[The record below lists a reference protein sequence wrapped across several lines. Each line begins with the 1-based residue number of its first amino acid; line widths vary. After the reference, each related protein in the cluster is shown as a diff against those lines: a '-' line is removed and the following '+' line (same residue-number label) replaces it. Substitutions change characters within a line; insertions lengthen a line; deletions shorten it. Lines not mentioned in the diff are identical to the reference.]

1 MEHRRSTLAPDW
13 HSPARI
19 AVILVAYMALT
30 LAMIWWSH
38 HASHIVEM
46 WFANALLVA
55 LLLRRTLRSVPLTLA
70 IGLVGSTLANVLMQM
85 RWLPAVG
92 MGVANMTEVAAAIAC
107 THLPGLRLVQGKP
120 NERYFLNAMITLI
133 VMAPAVGA
141 LVGAT
146 VLSQEF
152 HSDWTS
158 AFSKWWVGDAMGLLI
173 LLPPML
179 AYSRRQLQ
187 SLVFG
192 ADAWAFWSTLLL
204 SVSITMTSTV
214 IFESPFIVLSM
225 PLLVAAYRLGVF
237 GTALACTT
245 NIVTIFAMVASQ
257 DQSWGFPLH
266 GLEQIHP
273 KGIAFYAAMT
283 VVGPLLI
290 SIVIAQRKRMGRA
303 VEEIS
308 SQLRIV
314 TDNVPAL
321 IGQLDAEQRYR
332 FVNRKYQELFNK
344 SPDEIIGHTPIEA
357 FGEDFGGQIGR
368 HMNKVLQGV
377 PQHYAVTTPQGKRL
391 EVTLEPQRDQDD
403 AIIGL
408 FVLAQ
413 DVSDRVELESR
424 LQEITDNVP
433 ALIAY
438 LDDQLIYRF
447 ANERYVELW
456 GGPSTELIGKS
467 SIEIAGERYAATIQP
482 RQLACLEGKHVEQE
496 LHLDD
501 GRVIDMTYVPHLLDG
516 KVRGIYTLGIDITAR
531 KDAEAM
537 LFEAMDK
544 SQMMLDSI
552 GDAVIACDTRLRVT
566 MMNPIA
572 AEMTG
577 WSEHEA
583 LGKPFAE
590 VVRLIDL
597 ESGEAAI
604 NPLEIAITEDRAVSL
619 QVNSKLARRNGTE
632 TAIEDSAA
640 PIHSR
645 EGKVIGGILVLHDVS
660 EARQMALKMSHLAQ
674 HDHLTDLP
682 NRVLLHDRLSLAL
695 ASLRDN
701 DRGALL
707 FIDLDHFKHINDSL
721 GHPAG
726 DHVLKEVA
734 RRLREVIRP
743 DDTVSR
749 QGGDEFVILLNRIRY
764 QRDAARVAEKII
776 AVIEQ
781 EIVLDERELH
791 ISASIGIA
799 IFPDDA
805 RDTKTLMKQADT
817 ALYHAKQSG
826 RGVFSYF
833 TQRMSERAEQR
844 LALEHALRRGLQD
857 NELFLLF
864 QPKYDFPS
872 GRLIGAEALVRWR
885 QPDGCVVAPD
895 QFIPLAEETGLIT
908 QIDAWVMLQACRQIR
923 AWQDEGLDVVPI
935 SVNVSLARLDVDR
948 LPQSIKATLDSS
960 GIPPGLLQVEFTESQ
975 MFAQQ
980 DQARVLLARLKEL
993 GVGLAVDDFGTG
1005 YSSLNYLAQYEFDV
1019 LKIDRTFVTD
1029 LPGNRKHQAIV
1040 QAIIGMAHALGYQ
1053 LIAEGVETREEANAL
1068 LEYGCHQMQGYYFS
1082 YPLAAAACAALMG
1095 MAGQLETVRPGQP

>member
-1 MEHRRSTLAPDW
+1 
-13 HSPARI
+13 
-19 AVILVAYMALT
+19 MALT
-30 LAMIWWSH
+30 LAMIWWSN
-38 HASHIVEM
+38 HASHVVEM

-55 LLLRRTLRSVPLTLA
+55 LLLRGTLRSVPLTL
-70 IGLVGSTLANVLMQM
+70 GLGLAGSTLANVLMQM
-85 RWLPAVG
+85 HWLPALGLG
-92 MGVANMTEVAAAIAC
+92 MANMAEVAAAIAC
-107 THLPGLRLVQGKP
+107 TRLPGLRLLQGKV
-120 NERYFLNAMITLI
+120 NERYFLNAMIALI
-133 VMAPAVGA
+133 VLAPAVGA

-146 VLSQEF
+146 VLAQEF
-152 HSDWTS
+152 QSNWAHS
-158 AFSKWWVGDAMGLLI
+158 FSRWWVGDAMGLLI
-173 LLPPML
+173 LLPPLL
-179 AYSRRQLQ
+179 AYSPRQLH
-187 SLVFG
+187 SLFVG
-192 ADAWAFWSTLLL
+192 AHAGAFWTTLLL
-204 SVSITMTSTV
+204 SVSVTMTAMV
-214 IFESPFIVLSM
+214 MFESPFIVLSI
-225 PLLVAAYRLGVF
+225 PLLFAAYRLGVF
-237 GTALACTT
+237 GTALACTANT
-245 NIVTIFAMVASQ
+245 ITIFAMVAAQ
-257 DQSWGFPLH
+257 DQSWGLPLH
-266 GLEQIHP
+266 SLEQIHA
-273 KGIAFYAAMT
+273 KGIAFYAAIT

-290 SIVIAQRKRMGRA
+290 SIVIAQRRRMSRE

-321 IGQLDAEQRYR
+321 IGQLDAELRYR
-332 FVNRKYQELFNK
+332 FVNRKYLELSNK
-344 SPDEIIGHTPIEA
+344 SSAEIIGHTPVQV
-357 FGEDFGGQIGR
+357 FGADFGGQIGR
-368 HMNKVLQGV
+368 HMDKVLQGL
-377 PQHYAVTTPQGKRL
+377 PQHYALTTPLGQRL
-391 EVTLEPQRDQDD
+391 EVNLEPQRDRDNTV
-403 AIIGL
+403 IGL

-413 DVSDRVELESR
+413 DVSDRTELESR
-424 LQEITDNVP
+424 LREITDNVP

-447 ANERYVELW
+447 ANARYVELW

-467 SIEIAGERYAATIQP
+467 SVEVAGERYAATIQS
-482 RQLACLEGKHVEQE
+482 RQLACLTGKHVEQE

-501 GRVIDMTYVPHLLDG
+501 GRVIDMTYVPHMLDG

-552 GDAVIACDTRLRVT
+552 GDAVIACDTKLRIT

-577 WSEHEA
+577 WQEHEA

-597 ESGEAAI
+597 ESGDAAI
-604 NPLEIAITEDRAVSL
+604 NPLQVAITEDRAVSL
-619 QVNSKLARRNGTE
+619 QVNSKLARRDGTE

-640 PIHSR
+640 PIHNR

-660 EARQMALKMSHLAQ
+660 EARLMALKMSHLAQ

-734 RRLREVIRP
+734 RRLRDVIRP

-749 QGGDEFVILLNRIRY
+749 QGGDEFVILLNRL
-764 QRDAARVAEKII
+764 RDVRDVARVAEKII
-776 AVIEQ
+776 AAIEQ
-781 EIVLDERELH
+781 GIMFDERELH

-799 IFPDDA
+799 IFPEDA
-805 RDTKTLMKQADT
+805 RDAKTLMKQADT

-857 NELFLLF
+857 NELFLLY

-872 GRLIGAEALVRWR
+872 GKLIGAEALVRWR
-885 QPDGCVVAPD
+885 QPDGSVVAPD

-923 AWQDEGLDVVPI
+923 EWQDDGRDVVPI
-935 SVNVSLARLDVDR
+935 SVNLSLARLDADR
-948 LPQSIKATLDSS
+948 LPQSIRATLDST
-960 GIPPGLLQVEFTESQ
+960 GIPPALVQVEFTESQ

-1019 LKIDRTFVTD
+1019 LKIDRTFVTE
-1029 LPGNRKHQAIV
+1029 LPSNRKHQVIV

-1053 LIAEGVETREEANAL
+1053 LIAEGVETLEEAHAL
-1068 LEYGCHQMQGYYFS
+1068 LGYGCHQMQGYYFS
-1082 YPLAAAACAALMG
+1082 HPLQAEACAALMG
-1095 MAGQLETVRPGQP
+1095 MTEQGESLRAELP

>member
-1 MEHRRSTLAPDW
+1 MEHRHSPLAPDW
-13 HSPARI
+13 QSPARLS
-19 AVILVAYMALT
+19 VILGGYTVLSLM
-30 LAMIWWSH
+30 MIWWSG
-38 HASHIVEM
+38 HASHIVEV
-46 WFANALLVA
+46 WFANALLIA
-55 LLLRRTLRSVPLTLA
+55 LFVRGSLRSVRLTLA
-70 IGLVGSTLANVLMQM
+70 TCLLGSTLANLLMEM
-85 RWLPAVG
+85 PWLPSLGV
-92 MGVANMTEVAAAIAC
+92 GVANMAEVAAAIAC
-107 THLPGLRLVQGKP
+107 TRLPGLRLTGQV
-120 NERYFLNAMITLI
+120 NERYFLNAMIAMI
-133 VMAPAVGA
+133 VLAPAVGA
-141 LVGAT
+141 LAGAGI
-146 VLSQEF
+146 LSLWF
-152 HSDWTS
+152 HKELLNS
-158 AFSKWWVGDAMGLLI
+158 FGKWWVGDAMGLLI
-173 LLPPML
+173 LLPPLL
-179 AYSRRQLQ
+179 AYSHRQLQ
-187 SLVFG
+187 SLVAG
-192 ADAWAFWSTLLL
+192 AYAREFWIILVLSIAVTALALLN
-204 SVSITMTSTV
+204 
-214 IFESPFIVLSM
+214 FQSPFIVLSI
-225 PLLVAAYRLGVF
+225 PLLFASYRLGVL
-237 GTALACTT
+237 GTTLACTA
-245 NIVTIFAMVASQ
+245 NITAVFVMAMAQ
-257 DQSWGFPLH
+257 EAGWTAPLQ
-266 GLEQIHP
+266 GLSEINARSL
-273 KGIAFYAAMT
+273 AFYSAMT

-290 SIVIAQRKRMGRA
+290 SIVIAQRKRVGRE
-303 VEEIS
+303 VEEMS
-308 SQLRIV
+308 SQLGIV

-321 IGQLDAEQRYR
+321 IAQLDAKQRYR
-332 FVNRKYQELFNK
+332 FINSRYHTFYGK
-344 SPDEIIGHTPIEA
+344 SASEILGKTPLEV
-357 FGEDFGGQIGR
+357 FGKNYGGQIEQHADQALLGI
-368 HMNKVLQGV
+368 
-377 PQHYAVTTPQGKRL
+377 PQHYSITAPSGQRL
-391 EVTLEPQRDQDD
+391 EVNLEPQRDRDNSV
-403 AIIGL
+403 IGL

-413 DVSDRVELESR
+413 DVSDRIELESR
-424 LQEITDNVP
+424 LREITDNVP

-467 SIEIAGERYAATIQP
+467 SVEVAGERYAGIIQP
-482 RQLACLEGKHVEQE
+482 RQLACLEGRHVEQE

-501 GRVIDMTYVPHLLDG
+501 GRVIDMTYVPHVLDG

-552 GDAVIACDTRLRVT
+552 GDAVIACDTKLRIT

-572 AEMTG
+572 TEMTG
-577 WSEHEA
+577 WLEHEA

-597 ESGEAAI
+597 ESGDVAV

-619 QVNSKLARRNGTE
+619 QVNSKLACRDGNE

-640 PIHSR
+640 PIHNR

-660 EARQMALKMSHLAQ
+660 EARLMALKMSHLAQ

-701 DRGALL
+701 ERGAVL

-776 AVIEQ
+776 AAIEQ
-781 EIVLDERELH
+781 VIPFDKRELH
-791 ISASIGIA
+791 ISSSIGIA
-799 IFPDDA
+799 IFPDDS
-805 RDTKTLMKQADT
+805 RDAKTLMKQADT
-817 ALYHAKQSG
+817 ALYHAKKSG

-857 NELFLLF
+857 NELFLLY
-864 QPKYDFPS
+864 QPKFDFPS
-872 GRLIGAEALVRWR
+872 RKLIGAEALVRWR
-885 QPDGCVVAPD
+885 QPDGSVVAPD

-908 QIDAWVMLQACRQIR
+908 QVDAWVMLQACRQIR
-923 AWQDEGLDVVPI
+923 AWQDAGREVVPI

-948 LPQSIKATLDSS
+948 LPQSIRATLDST
-960 GIPPGLLQVEFTESQ
+960 GISPGLVQVEFTESQ

-1005 YSSLNYLAQYEFDV
+1005 HSSLNYLAQYEFDV
-1019 LKIDRTFVTD
+1019 LKIDRTFVSE
-1029 LPGNRKHQAIV
+1029 LPSNRKHQAIV

-1053 LIAEGVETREEANAL
+1053 LIAEGVETLQEAQAL

-1082 YPLAAAACAALMG
+1082 HPLQAEICADLMG
-1095 MAGQLETVRPGQP
+1095 MTAQVEP

>member
-1 MEHRRSTLAPDW
+1 MEYPRSPLTPDW
-13 HSPARI
+13 QSPARLTG
-19 AVILVAYMALT
+19 ILVAYMALT
-30 LAMIWWSH
+30 LAMIWWSN
-38 HASHIVEM
+38 HASHVVEM

-55 LLLRRTLRSVPLTLA
+55 LLLRGTLRSVPLTLGL
-70 IGLVGSTLANVLMQM
+70 GLVGSTLANVLMQM
-85 RWLPAVG
+85 HWLPALGLG
-92 MGVANMTEVAAAIAC
+92 MANMAEVAAAIAC
-107 THLPGLRLVQGKP
+107 TRLPGLRLLQGKV
-120 NERYFLNAMITLI
+120 NERYFLNAMIALI
-133 VMAPAVGA
+133 VLAPAVGA

-146 VLSQEF
+146 VLAQEF
-152 HSDWTS
+152 QSNWAHS
-158 AFSKWWVGDAMGLLI
+158 FSRWWVGDAMGLLI
-173 LLPPML
+173 LLPPLL
-179 AYSRRQLQ
+179 AYSPRQLH
-187 SLVFG
+187 SLFVG
-192 ADAWAFWSTLLL
+192 AHAGAFWTTLLL
-204 SVSITMTSTV
+204 SVSVTMTAMV
-214 IFESPFIVLSM
+214 MFESPFIVLSI
-225 PLLVAAYRLGVF
+225 PLLFAAYRLGVF
-237 GTALACTT
+237 GTALACTANT
-245 NIVTIFAMVASQ
+245 ITIFAMVAAQ
-257 DQSWGFPLH
+257 DQSWGLPLH
-266 GLEQIHP
+266 SLEQIHA
-273 KGIAFYAAMT
+273 KGIAFYAAIT

-290 SIVIAQRKRMGRA
+290 SIVIAQRRRMSRE

-321 IGQLDAEQRYR
+321 IGQLDAELRYR
-332 FVNRKYQELFNK
+332 FVNRKYLELSNK
-344 SPDEIIGHTPIEA
+344 SSAEIIGYTPVQV
-357 FGEDFGGQIGR
+357 FGADFGGQIGR
-368 HMNKVLQGV
+368 HMDKVLQGL
-377 PQHYAVTTPQGKRL
+377 PQHYALTTPLGQRL
-391 EVTLEPQRDQDD
+391 EVNLEPQRDRDNTV
-403 AIIGL
+403 IGL

-413 DVSDRVELESR
+413 DVSDRAELELR
-424 LQEITDNVP
+424 LREITDNVP

-467 SIEIAGERYAATIQP
+467 S
-482 RQLACLEGKHVEQE
+482 VE
-496 LHLDD
+496 
-501 GRVIDMTYVPHLLDG
+501 V
-516 KVRGIYTLGIDITAR
+516 
-531 KDAEAM
+531 
-537 LFEAMDK
+537 
-544 SQMMLDSI
+544 
-552 GDAVIACDTRLRVT
+552 
-566 MMNPIA
+566 
-572 AEMTG
+572 
-577 WSEHEA
+577 
-583 LGKPFAE
+583 
-590 VVRLIDL
+590 
-597 ESGEAAI
+597 AI
-604 NPLEIAITEDRAVSL
+604 NPLQVAITEDRAVSL
-619 QVNSKLARRNGTE
+619 QVNSKLARRDGTE

-640 PIHSR
+640 PIHNR

-660 EARQMALKMSHLAQ
+660 EARLMALKMSHLAQ

-734 RRLREVIRP
+734 RRLRDVIRP

-749 QGGDEFVILLNRIRY
+749 QGGDEFVILLNRL
-764 QRDAARVAEKII
+764 RDVRDVARVAEKII
-776 AVIEQ
+776 AAIEQ
-781 EIVLDERELH
+781 GIMFDERELH

-799 IFPDDA
+799 IFPEDA
-805 RDTKTLMKQADT
+805 RDAKTLMKQADT

-857 NELFLLF
+857 NELFLLY

-872 GRLIGAEALVRWR
+872 GKLIGAEALVRWR
-885 QPDGCVVAPD
+885 QPDGSVVAPD

-908 QIDAWVMLQACRQIR
+908 QIDAWVMLQACGQIR
-923 AWQDEGLDVVPI
+923 EWQDDGRDVVPI
-935 SVNVSLARLDVDR
+935 SVNLSLARLDADR
-948 LPQSIKATLDSS
+948 LPQNIRATLDST
-960 GIPPGLLQVEFTESQ
+960 GIPPALVQVEFTESQ

-1019 LKIDRTFVTD
+1019 LKIDRTFVTE
-1029 LPGNRKHQAIV
+1029 LPSNRKHQVIV

-1053 LIAEGVETREEANAL
+1053 LIAEGVETLEEAHAL

-1082 YPLAAAACAALMG
+1082 HPLQAEACAALMG
-1095 MAGQLETVRPGQP
+1095 MTEQGESLRPELP